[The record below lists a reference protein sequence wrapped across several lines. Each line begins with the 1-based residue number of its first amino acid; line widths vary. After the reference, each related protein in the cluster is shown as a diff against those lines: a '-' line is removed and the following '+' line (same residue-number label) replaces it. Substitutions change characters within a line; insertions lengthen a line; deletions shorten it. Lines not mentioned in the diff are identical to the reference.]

1 MVRGSRIRALHV
13 SKGPEPVTKNK
24 CTLFYSL
31 VGALRPA
38 GGGGV
43 AGGGSAVAAKGKTL
57 LGPCLFGSL
66 DARRNAMA
74 PGIFLGRE
82 TWRR

>member
-13 SKGPEPVTKNK
+13 SKRTGAGNEKQMYPF
-24 CTLFYSL
+24 LFSRRGL
-31 VGALRPA
+31 KA
-38 GGGGV
+38 GGLEAA

-74 PGIFLGRE
+74 PGIFLG
-82 TWRR
+82 